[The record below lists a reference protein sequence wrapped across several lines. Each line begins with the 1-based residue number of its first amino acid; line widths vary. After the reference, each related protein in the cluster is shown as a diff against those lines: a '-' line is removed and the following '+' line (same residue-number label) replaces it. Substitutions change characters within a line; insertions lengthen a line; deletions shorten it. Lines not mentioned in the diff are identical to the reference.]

1 MLNVL
6 RTTLCLVLLAGA
18 ATEVLGQNQ
27 RKSGNTPQWDNLSSP
42 AVPTVITSKTMS
54 LNSSKKTFI
63 YEGDVSLVK
72 DDLKMNSKKLLGK
85 YNESQGIDELTA
97 LEKVVITK
105 GTQIKARSNKA
116 VYDKKTETMILT
128 EHPEVTQE
136 ESILTADVVRIFLKE
151 NRSLAEGNV
160 RVKLIQ
166 KDE

>member
-1 MLNVL
+1 MVNILKNTFL
-6 RTTLCLVLLAGA
+6 FITLIATPLLTSAQSQK
-18 ATEVLGQNQ
+18 TSDNSPE
-27 RKSGNTPQWDNLSSP
+27 WDNLSSP
-42 AVPTVITSKTMS
+42 TVPTVITSKTMS
-54 LNSSKKTFI
+54 LNSTKKTFI

-72 DDLKMNSKKLLGK
+72 DDLKMNSNKLLGK

-97 LEKVVITK
+97 LEKVIITK

-116 VYDKKTETMILT
+116 IYDKKTETMILT
-128 EHPEVTQE
+128 ENPEVTQE

>member
-1 MLNVL
+1 MANVL
-6 RTTLCLVLLAGA
+6 IKIISLILVATLPAKLLA
-18 ATEVLGQNQ
+18 QNQ
-27 RKSGNTPQWDNLSSP
+27 RGSTSAPAWDDLSSP
-42 AVPTVITSKTMS
+42 NVPTVITSKTVS

-63 YEGDVSLVK
+63 YEGNVSLVK
-72 DDLKMNSKKLLGK
+72 DDLKMNSNKLIGK
-85 YNESQGIDELTA
+85 YNDSQGIDELTA

-128 EHPEVTQE
+128 ENPEVTQE

-166 KDE
+166 KNE